1 MTVWETV
8 TWDVARAGG
17 LTAYVLLTAAVIVGL
32 ALSLKYQSPRWPR
45 LINSEWHNYLTL
57 LGTVFLGVHVLAVAV
72 DPYTHFGLAEILVP
86 LASHYRPLWMAL
98 GIVGLYLGIAIGI
111 STLIRPLIGYKVWQ
125 RLHVLTLVV
134 YALATVHGIFTGT
147 DTLTWWGWA
156 LYVCSIVPVA
166 ILTAIRLVGPE
177 EPARQRETA
186 VTPVAQRRAK
196 AEMNG

>member
-32 ALSLKYQSPRWPR
+32 ALSLKYQSPHWPR

-57 LGTVFLGVHVLAVAV
+57 LGVIFLGVHVLAVAV
-72 DPYTHFGLAEILVP
+72 DPYTHFGLSEILVP
-86 LASHYRPLWMAL
+86 LASHYRPFWMAL

-111 STLIRPLIGYKVWQ
+111 STWLRPIIGYQLWR

-147 DTLTWWGWA
+147 DTLTWWGWT
-156 LYVCSIVPVA
+156 LYVCSVVPVG
-166 ILTAIRLVGPE
+166 ILTAIRLLGPG
-177 EPARQRETA
+177 EPVKQRETA
-186 VTPVAQRRAK
+186 MAPMAPMAPMARR
-196 AEMNG
+196 

>member
-57 LGTVFLGVHVLAVAV
+57 LSTVFLGVHVLAVAV
-72 DPYTHFGLAEILVP
+72 DPYTHFGLAELLVP
-86 LASHYRPLWMAL
+86 LASHYRPFWMSL
-98 GIVGLYLGIAIGI
+98 GIVGLYLAIAIGI
-111 STLIRPLIGYKVWQ
+111 STLIRPLIGYKVWR

-134 YALATVHGIFTGT
+134 YALATVHGLFTGT

-156 LYVCSIVPVA
+156 LYICSIVPVA
-166 ILTAIRLVGPE
+166 VLTAIRLLGPE
-177 EPARQRETA
+177 EPVKQRTTVA
-186 VTPVAQRRAK
+186 SPVARR
-196 AEMNG
+196 

>member
-57 LGTVFLGVHVLAVAV
+57 LSTVFLGVHVLAVAV
-72 DPYTHFGLAEILVP
+72 DPYTHFGLAELLVP
-86 LASHYRPLWMAL
+86 LASHYRPFWMSL
-98 GIVGLYLGIAIGI
+98 GIVGMYLAIAIGI
-111 STLIRPLIGYKVWQ
+111 STLIRPLIGYKVWR

-134 YALATVHGIFTGT
+134 YALATVHGLFTGT

-156 LYVCSIVPVA
+156 LYICSIVPVA
-166 ILTAIRLVGPE
+166 ILTAIRLLGPE
-177 EPARQRETA
+177 EPARQRATVA
-186 VTPVAQRRAK
+186 SPVARR
-196 AEMNG
+196 

>member
-57 LGTVFLGVHVLAVAV
+57 LSTVFLAVHVLAVAV

-86 LASHYRPLWMAL
+86 LATHYRPFWMSL

-111 STLIRPLIGYKVWQ
+111 SAWIRPLIGYQVWR

-134 YALATVHGIFTGT
+134 YALATVHGLFTGT

-156 LYVCSIVPVA
+156 LYICSIVPVA
-166 ILTAIRLVGPE
+166 ILTAIRLLGPE
-177 EPARQRETA
+177 EPASQRKTVA
-186 VTPVAQRRAK
+186 SPVARR
-196 AEMNG
+196 

>member
-8 TWDVARAGG
+8 TWEVARAGG

-57 LGTVFLGVHVLAVAV
+57 LSTVFLGVHVLAVAV
-72 DPYTHFGLAEILVP
+72 DPYTHFGLSEILVP
-86 LASHYRPLWMAL
+86 LASHYRPFWMAL

-111 STLIRPLIGYKVWQ
+111 STWIRPLIGYQVWR

-147 DTLTWWGWA
+147 DTLTWWGWG
-156 LYVCSIVPVA
+156 LYICSIVPVG
-166 ILTAIRLVGPE
+166 ILTAIRLLGQD
-177 EPARQRETA
+177 EPAKQRETVA
-186 VTPVAQRRAK
+186 SPVARR
-196 AEMNG
+196 

>member
-17 LTAYVLLTAAVIVGL
+17 LMAYVLLTAAVIVGL

-57 LGTVFLGVHVLAVAV
+57 LSTVFLGIHVLAVAV
-72 DPYTHFGLAEILVP
+72 DPYTHFGLTEILVP
-86 LASHYRPLWMAL
+86 LASHYRPFWMAL

-111 STLIRPLIGYKVWQ
+111 STWIRPLIGYQVWR

-134 YALATVHGIFTGT
+134 YALATIHGIFTGT
-147 DTLTWWGWA
+147 DTLAWWGWA
-156 LYVCSIVPVA
+156 LYICSIVPVA
-166 ILTAIRLVGPE
+166 ILTAIRLLGPE
-177 EPARQRETA
+177 EPAKQRETVA
-186 VTPVAQRRAK
+186 SPVARR
-196 AEMNG
+196 

>member
-17 LTAYVLLTAAVIVGL
+17 LTAYVLLTGAVLVGL

-57 LGTVFLGVHVLAVAV
+57 LSTVFLGVHVLAVAV
-72 DPYTHFGLAEILVP
+72 DPYTHFGLAELLVP
-86 LASHYRPLWMAL
+86 LASHYRPFWMAL
-98 GIVGLYLGIAIGI
+98 GIVGLSLGTAIGV
-111 STLIRPLIGYKVWQ
+111 STLIRPLIGYKVWR

-134 YALATVHGIFTGT
+134 YALATVHGLFTGT

-156 LYVCSIVPVA
+156 LYICSIVPVA
-166 ILTAIRLVGPE
+166 VLTAIRLLGPE
-177 EPARQRETA
+177 EPAKQRETVA
-186 VTPVAQRRAK
+186 SPVARR
-196 AEMNG
+196 

>member
-17 LTAYVLLTAAVIVGL
+17 LTAYVLLTGAVLVGL

-57 LGTVFLGVHVLAVAV
+57 LSTVFLGVHVVAVAV
-72 DPYTHFGLAEILVP
+72 DPYTHFGLAELLVP
-86 LASHYRPLWMAL
+86 LASSYRPFWMAL

-111 STLIRPLIGYKVWQ
+111 STLIRPLIGYTLWR

-134 YALATVHGIFTGT
+134 YALATFHGIFTGT

-156 LYVCSIVPVA
+156 LYICSIVPVA
-166 ILTAIRLVGPE
+166 ILTAIRLLGTD
-177 EPARQRETA
+177 EPSKKREA
-186 VTPVAQRRAK
+186 AASPVAQR
-196 AEMNG
+196 